1 MVTPFLAKVWVGV
14 ATLCIA
20 LACGAP
26 VSAADDLEF
35 SIHDGRVT
43 ILARQVSIKTILEAW
58 GRVGH
63 TSIIDADE
71 LEDRLVTLE
80 LVDVPENLALRTLLR
95 DAAGYLAAPR
105 IAPFA
110 DGSRFD
116 RILVLVETKTP
127 EPAAVSAGRR
137 MPVAP
142 PQVSPA
148 AGGTRGRT
156 PFTATAAQ
164 QEQLE
169 QLQQLL
175 QGQDGG
181 PDGGPDG
188 DGAAP
193 EPGEPDAIPAFGTI
207 PAERPGLPMRS
218 ADPNEEAAAVQTGAF
233 GTTTPA
239 EPTSGTR
246 TRGIRRR

>member
-1 MVTPFLAKVWVGV
+1 MVTPFLAKFWVGV

-20 LACGAP
+20 LTCGAP
-26 VSAADDLEF
+26 VSAAGDLEF

-63 TSIIDADE
+63 TSIIDADQ

-80 LVDVPENLALRTLLR
+80 LVDVPENRALRTLLR

-105 IAPFA
+105 ITPFA

-127 EPAAVSAGRR
+127 EPAAVTAVRR

-148 AGGTRGRT
+148 AGGARGRA

-175 QGQDGG
+175 QGQDG
-181 PDGGPDG
+181 DA
-188 DGAAP
+188 AAP
-193 EPGEPDAIPAFGTI
+193 EPGADAIPAFGTI

-218 ADPNEEAAAVQTGAF
+218 ADPNEEAAGVQTGAF

-246 TRGIRRR
+246 TAVIRRR